1 MCVCVCVHTPDSWGV
16 IALLCPLVFSG
27 DWRLPLPPPAAVRL
41 TSDSPSG
48 LLSLLSLLCGVQYI
62 TSRQEASAAYNY
74 VVPATSKLC
83 STTATIFIVL
93 RVNNPSWQ
101 WYKPGYVLFRLHSN
115 YLIFIWLLVH
125 FKLESPK
132 AFKKFWIR
140 DKNYASKWEENTE
153 LRSVKVI

>member
-1 MCVCVCVHTPDSWGV
+1 MWINVCLCVQTPDSWGV
-16 IALLCPLVFSG
+16 IALLCPLVFSW

-93 RVNNPSWQ
+93 HVNTFWQ

-115 YLIFIWLLVH
+115 YLIFIWLLLH
-125 FKLESPK
+125 FKLEWPK
-132 AFKKFWIR
+132 AS
-140 DKNYASKWEENTE
+140 KNYE
-153 LRSVKVI
+153 SVTKIMPQIERRILSWDL